1 MRLPEGFV
9 VISEAAP
16 ATPFE
21 RRVHRV
27 VKRIP
32 AGTVASY
39 GRIAEWAGRPGGRS
53 DPVVAGSS
61 YSACS

>member
-21 RRVHRV
+21 RRVHSV

-32 AGTVASY
+32 AGVVDLPHVITT
-39 GRIAEWAGRPGGRS
+39 RPQTH
-53 DPVVAGSS
+53 AF
-61 YSACS
+61 